1 MLSQTFFLDFAKAF
15 GRVYHVSHKAK
26 LIACGFCAGVV
37 DRVSDFVFGR
47 RQRVVI
53 GQHKGDWVDVSSG
66 VPQGSVLGPLPFVI
80 YINDMHA
87 VVSRL
92 FKLFADDSNC
102 CHDPLQQRPNYTS
115 ARLRRFLRVLEQV
128 AHALVQDDGFS
139 RSGKSQVAVS
149 ELQMRD
155 LASSEL
161 AVVDTEKD
169 L

>member
-80 YINDMHA
+80 YINDMPA

-92 FKLFADDSNC
+92 FKLFAVDSNC

-115 ARLRRFLRVLEQV
+115 PRLRRFLNKWRMLLCKMME
-128 AHALVQDDGFS
+128 FS

-149 ELQMRD
+149 VLQMRD